1 MTLDN
6 FRTLVQPYTYIVFI
20 GYGGNMPKC
29 QVLFITDEA
38 LKDFGK
44 DTTSES
50 RLCLG
55 YNTITLDVNYQTK
68 VITTEAYP
76 TVKLYGIK

>member
-1 MTLDN
+1 M
-6 FRTLVQPYTYIVFI
+6 QPYTYIVFI
-20 GYGGNMPKC
+20 GYGGNMPKS

-55 YNTITLDVNYQTK
+55 FSTATLDVNNQTK
-68 VITTEAYP
+68 VIETAFYP